1 MATSNE
7 GRSDQPPASQNG
19 LLPVTYTLA
28 TTLKRAKRDPL
39 NSDGAEVLKALGSS
53 EPKPVSRA
61 RCLNPTCCDQCTW
74 TETSGRPR
82 KFCSDT
88 CRQQHEHTRKR
99 LEFEIAILDGALAHP
114 ATTPTEKKALKSH
127 RAHRIFELTRYP
139 DVRGPRAKSIIR
151 AATRNS

>member
-61 RCLNPTCCDQCTW
+61 RCLNPTCSDQCTW

-88 CRQQHEHTRKR
+88 CRQ
-99 LEFEIAILDGALAHP
+99 
-114 ATTPTEKKALKSH
+114 
-127 RAHRIFELTRYP
+127 
-139 DVRGPRAKSIIR
+139 
-151 AATRNS
+151 